1 MAQTM
6 RSERAKEERNKE
18 IVERFVREV
27 VNEGDY
33 EVVDELFAP
42 EYVRHDPT
50 LPEEKRGPEG
60 FTETVELWRTGF
72 PDVEMTIDE
81 IVAEDDLVAFR
92 ATETGTHEG
101 EFMGVEPTGRRVELT
116 GNVMHRLK
124 DGKLVETWACFDML
138 GLFDQLGAIEPPR

>member
-6 RSERAKEERNKE
+6 RSERTEAERNKE

-27 VNEGDY
+27 VNGGNY
-33 EVVDELFAP
+33 EVADELFAD

-60 FTETVELWRTGF
+60 FRETVEMWRTGF
-72 PDVEMTIDE
+72 PDVEMTLDE
-81 IVAEDDLVAFR
+81 LIAEGDIVAFR

-101 EFMGVEPTGRRVELT
+101 EFMGIEPTGERYEVT
-116 GNVMHRLK
+116 GNVMHRLEN
-124 DGKLVETWACFDML
+124 GKLVETWACFDML
-138 GLFDQLGAIEPPR
+138 GLFTQLGAVEPPR